1 VTSTQTVRT
10 WFDARV
16 ESDGR
21 ATFGPVSTRLAADL
35 DRSFARWGESAGAT
49 PMTYPPLVPVADLAE
64 LDYFDNFPHLVSLAA
79 PLEPAKLG
87 AGPLTDGVADG
98 VADGAAD
105 GAIPPAALA
114 PAALARPS
122 ATCYS
127 VYLDLRGRVL
137 GPEPTRVT
145 TVTTCF
151 RREAKYEGLRRM
163 FGFRM
168 REIVCVG
175 TRDDVLDH
183 LAGFKTRILGFTERI
198 GLPVTVEAATD
209 PFFDPNG
216 ARTVMQKLFPVK
228 EEFLFGGD
236 LAIASVNFHRNFFG
250 EKCRIGLP
258 DGSAAFTGCVAFGIE
273 RWLAALGEH
282 FGGDADAVDA
292 RLKAADDRPG

>member
-1 VTSTQTVRT
+1 
-10 WFDARV
+10 
-16 ESDGR
+16 
-21 ATFGPVSTRLAADL
+21 
-35 DRSFARWGESAGAT
+35 
-49 PMTYPPLVPVADLAE
+49 MTYPPLVPVADLAG

-79 PLEPAKLG
+79 PLVPAR
-87 AGPLTDGVADG
+87 PPTDPMTGVP
-98 VADGAAD
+98 ADGAAEGAVSVPVDVAAD
-105 GAIPPAALA
+105 GTIPPAALA
-114 PAALARPS
+114 PAALALPS

-137 GPEPTRVT
+137 GQEPVRVT

-175 TRDDVLDH
+175 TRDAVLGH
-183 LAGFKTRILGFTERI
+183 LAEFKTRILRFTERI

-216 ARTVMQKLFPVK
+216 ARTLMQKLFPVK

-258 DGSAAFTGCVAFGIE
+258 DGSPAFTGCVAFGIE

-282 FGGDADAVDA
+282 FGGDAAVVDTSL
-292 RLKAADDRPG
+292 RTADDRPG

>member
-114 PAALARPS
+114 PAALALPS